1 MKAEQK
7 EMYKHL
13 KEDMKTKVLIA
24 FNKVDE
30 RYTPRNQSLYGAEYF
45 DNLKQETAKELG
57 CDKDEIY
64 YVSIDP
70 DISDESFQNLKKAGI
85 YDFDQFLD
93 EVITYANRPWK

>member
-1 MKAEQK
+1 
-7 EMYKHL
+7 
-13 KEDMKTKVLIA
+13 
-24 FNKVDE
+24 
-30 RYTPRNQSLYGAEYF
+30 LYVAEYF

-93 EVITYANRPWK
+93 EVISYANRP